1 MVGMKLA
8 PQFLSQDIS
17 VVHAILVT
25 FQPSKCWHNKL
36 SDGIVSLWWY
46 DIYVTIMFTFCVSA
60 KCAHNVCCD
69 GCSEWWNA
77 SRSQEVLQKGS
88 CAQETIEW
96 TWSRGESLL
105 LLARCIGVWVLRVFF
120 PLSIRIS
127 HEVPQLKSNAEF
139 DFRDSWESTVSLR
152 FRIFWHLSSKLP
164 FWGNT
169 LYLR

>member
-120 PLSIRIS
+120 SVKHSHLPWSATTKVKRGVWLSWQLGINCLFAIS
-127 HEVPQLKSNAEF
+127 HFLASFFKAAF
-139 DFRDSWESTVSLR
+139 L
-152 FRIFWHLSSKLP
+152 
-164 FWGNT
+164 G
-169 LYLR
+169 